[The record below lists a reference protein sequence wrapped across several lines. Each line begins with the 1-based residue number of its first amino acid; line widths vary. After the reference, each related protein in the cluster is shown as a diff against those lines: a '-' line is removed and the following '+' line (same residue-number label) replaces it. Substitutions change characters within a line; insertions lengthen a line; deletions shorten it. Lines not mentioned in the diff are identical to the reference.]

1 MTDAPSCEPPPLDA
15 AAWPAAAPA
24 MPAARCPEQAAEAG
38 SLLRHAAPLLRALA
52 AIQCADEPA
61 AGGLASLHD
70 RLARAVV
77 EFSDGCDRAQLR
89 REHMVAARYALC
101 TALDEALSC
110 KPWAGGEHGSVG
122 PWSQYALLQEFHQE
136 GEGGKTL
143 FLLLARLA
151 AQPQAHREVL
161 QVLLHI
167 LALGFMGDYRRRV
180 DGRQSL
186 DALRRRLHDLLGATP
201 VVELAPHARP
211 VPAALARRR
220 RPAWW
225 WAPAGALVA
234 MLACLAGWHARLS
247 RQAGELRG
255 QLVSLQVALQVGLQ
269 AESGAGLRAWAAAP
283 AAAGFDPRGWLAAA
297 VRAGQLQLSR
307 QQRGWLV
314 RFRSDDMFASAS
326 STLRPQVLP
335 LLQQVAAVLRA
346 RGGGVLVVGHTD
358 DTPGGARG
366 AAINPA
372 LSLRRAQQV
381 ADRLRDLGVAVA
393 SLQVQGG
400 GSAQPLADNATPA
413 GRSRNRRVDIWLLDE
428 SAPPA
433 GARDG

>member
-1 MTDAPSCEPPPLDA
+1 MTGTPSCELPPLDA
-15 AAWPAAAPA
+15 PAWQAAPPA
-24 MPAARCPEQAAEAG
+24 MPDPQTSARSPGQAAEADA
-38 SLLRHAAPLLRALA
+38 LLRHAAPLLRALA
-52 AIQCADEPA
+52 AIQCASEPA

-77 EFSDGCDRAQLR
+77 EFSDACDRAQLR
-89 REHMVAARYALC
+89 HEHMVAARYALC

-110 KPWAGGEHGSVG
+110 KPWAGGEQGSVG
-122 PWSQYALLQEFHQE
+122 PWSQYALLQRFHQE
-136 GEGGKTL
+136 GEGGKTV

-161 QVLLHI
+161 QVLLHV

-186 DALRRRLHDLLGATP
+186 DALRRRLHELLGGTAA
-201 VVELAPHARP
+201 VELAPHARP
-211 VPAALARRR
+211 VPAAHARGR

-225 WAPAGALVA
+225 WIPAGALVA
-234 MLACLAGWHARLS
+234 MLACLASWHARLS

-255 QLVSLQVALQVGLQ
+255 QLVALQTEL
-269 AESGAGLRAWAAAP
+269 GAGLRAPAAAP

-297 VRAGQLQLSR
+297 VRAGQLQLSL
-307 QQRGWLV
+307 QRCGWLV
-314 RFRSDDMFASAS
+314 RFRSDDMFASSS

-346 RGGGVLVVGHTD
+346 RSGSVLVVGHTD

-381 ADRLRDLGVAVA
+381 AERLRELGVAAA
-393 SLQVQGG
+393 SLRVQGR
-400 GSAQPLADNATPA
+400 GSGQPLADNATPG

-428 SAPPA
+428 AAPPA